1 MKLPKDRNN
10 YESTLIFSPTC
21 TIKELRIAIL
31 DYVKQLKRLGAA
43 NIGVLFRGRRNFVY
57 PINLAKSGYFIE
69 IYFQSPPQAVPSL
82 QAKYNLDTNVV
93 RGLVLL
99 QES

>member
-1 MKLPKDRNN
+1 MKSTNDRNF

-21 TIKELRIAIL
+21 TIKELRLAIL
-31 DYVKQLKRLGAA
+31 DYVKQLRCLGAA

-57 PINLAKSGYFIE
+57 PIKLAKSGYYIE
-69 IYFQSPPQAVPSL
+69 IYFQSPTQAIASL

-93 RGLVLL
+93 RGLVILK
-99 QES
+99 QP